1 MPQAVENR
9 EKLEMP
15 EAARSLLSR
24 LSGGAAPIAI
34 REGVAVF
41 DQLVEIDGEKRNLE
55 IAMREVQIRSGSA
68 REETIERDGKQ
79 VTQRLCDVIWTTGAT
94 VRRYDWWNDE
104 NYDESLEVS
113 ESAIRM
119 TRMNDGAPLLNSH
132 YSWDTRDVLGR
143 VEKVWIEKGV
153 GYATVRFSNRKSV
166 DEIWQ
171 DVSEGILSKIS
182 VGYRVHAWEI
192 VRKDGQVTTKRATD
206 WEPHEISLVA
216 IPADSGCSVRSWNS
230 LNAPATRMEGN
241 VPQPT
246 NNTPATDGADTETRT
261 DVQTPATETRAG
273 NPDAAD
279 IVRYASVES
288 NGLTMADAEAAIRKG
303 TSLQDVVRS
312 NLAAHAAA
320 AQDTAVN
327 TNRTS
332 ASVISERSPE
342 REMELRAEAFTADS
356 LRGIGLRAAELSDEA
371 RQFSGDGVRGI
382 AISCLRNAGVSFR
395 ESAETRDLIGQA
407 FNLRSSGGVISSSDI
422 GLVLG
427 QPVRATLI
435 SHYDSSI
442 EQTDYQEWTSETRV
456 PDFKKQKAIYAGLFS
471 GIRKI
476 SEGGQLP
483 LASLGAGARYFEI
496 GTVGLEVSFN
506 REAIINDEYGVLL
519 DAVGKLGTV
528 YRYDEQNRAEDAL
541 NLAEIETEL
550 GIEAVFDEVYGNYVE
565 VNAFDDAAMSIA
577 EQMLFSQKLGDEMG
591 GMRIRVKPAITF
603 CSPDQAN
610 AVRKV
615 FSDKLYA
622 TKQSDIS
629 TYAGYPMKIVVLAG
643 LDPKTVIIAGQKG
656 LADLV
661 KIARLRAAPGP
672 QIERKLSASIM
683 EARWESLND
692 FGAFWADRYGV
703 VKIKIN

>member
-9 EKLEMP
+9 EMLELP
-15 EAARSLLSR
+15 EATRSLLSR

-34 REGVAVF
+34 RDGIAVF

-104 NYDESLEVS
+104 HYDESLEVS

-143 VEKVWIEKGV
+143 VERVWIEKGV

-246 NNTPATDGADTETRT
+246 NTTPATDGADTETRT
-261 DVQTPATETRAG
+261 DVQTPASETRAG

-279 IVRYASVES
+279 IVRYASVEA
-288 NGLTMADAEAAIRKG
+288 NGLTMADALRFIDEGK
-303 TSLQDVVRS
+303 SLNDVVRS

-320 AQDTAVN
+320 AQETAVN

-332 ASVISERSPE
+332 ASVTGERSPD
-342 REMELRAEAFTADS
+342 REMELRREAFSAVQ
-356 LRGIGLRAAELSDEA
+356 LERAGFKAPEISDEA
-371 RQFSGDGVRGI
+371 REFAGQSVRSI
-382 AISCLRNAGVSFR
+382 AMACLRNAGRTVS
-395 ESAETRDLIGQA
+395 SDADDYSIIGEA
-407 FNLRSSGGVISSSDI
+407 FEMRSQGGVIASSDI
-422 GLVLG
+422 AIALG
-427 QPVRATLI
+427 EPVRAVLETK
-435 SHYDSSI
+435 YEDEI
-442 EQTDYQEWTSETRV
+442 EETNYQNWTGSTTV
-456 PDFKKQKAIYAGLFS
+456 PNFKPQKAIHVGLLT
-471 GIRKI
+471 GIRDI
-476 SEGGQLP
+476 SEGGQIP
-483 LASLGAGARYFEI
+483 LARLGAGARFFQL
-496 GTVGLEVSFN
+496 GTRGLKISFT
-506 REAIINDEYGVLL
+506 REAIINDDFGILL
-519 DAVGKLGTV
+519 QAVGKLGV
-528 YRYDEQNRAEDAL
+528 IYRHDEQAIAVRAL
-541 NLAEIETEL
+541 NQGKLVTDQGEEN
-550 GIEAVFDEVYGNYVE
+550 VFDEVYGNYVE
-565 VNAFDDAAMSIA
+565 VEALDVPGMAAA
-577 EQMLFSQKLGDEMG
+577 RQALRSQKLGEEYA
-591 GMRIRVKPAITF
+591 GMSITVNPRRLLV
-603 CSPDQAN
+603 SPDLELPALQLVSAIAAAKAGDAN
-610 AVRKV
+610 P
-615 FSDKLYA
+615 
-622 TKQSDIS
+622 
-629 TYAGYPMKIVVLAG
+629 YAGTMAVDIINELPEGTAFLTGSKSLS
-643 LDPKTVIIAGQKG
+643 DVIQT
-656 LADLV
+656 
-661 KIARLRAAPGP
+661 ARLARAQGP
-672 QIERKLSASIM
+672 QIEKLPMKTVMSA
-683 EARWESLND
+683 EWETFND
-692 FGAFWADRYGV
+692 FTAFAAGRYGI
-703 VKIKIN
+703 VKIKVTG